1 MIYKHKHQVVHI
13 TIPVGD
19 DDKSWVETECQ
30 KSQVEDEGS
39 DVSIDETAHKD
50 RNLEQNKLQM
60 LEWVS

>member
-1 MIYKHKHQVVHI
+1 MVHK

-19 DDKSWVETECQ
+19 DNKTRVETECQ

-60 LEWVS
+60 LECVS

>member
-1 MIYKHKHQVVHI
+1 MLYKHKHQVVHK

-19 DDKSWVETECQ
+19 DDKSRVETECQ

-60 LEWVS
+60 LECVS